1 MKEHSKNKNR
11 ISIKILALI
20 PVFVLG
26 IVALASNGLAIG
38 NIRDV
43 NETATVISEDY
54 LVGIAELSEIQKE
67 AQTIHQMAL
76 SHIIATD
83 LETMI
88 DLVTDIRNEQTVL
101 DEKLS
106 LYESS
111 VDEENRGIYDQ
122 LISDYD
128 GLKYEIITL
137 IGLSAAGEKDAAF
150 ALANGVIA
158 DYAESIQGEISRMIQ
173 MMNDNA
179 QEARDNLARTYS
191 SAVIVTLAGIIII
204 AAAFLASLTIV
215 LYRIVK
221 PITRAKKEIDEVI
234 TSFDERKGNL
244 TKRITVTSNDE
255 IADLCI
261 GFNTFMGKLQ
271 DILKIIIENTRQMN
285 DVVSNVLES
294 VNNSNDS
301 VSGLSAVTEELAAT
315 MADVGNSS
323 GTINNSTETIRQEVE
338 SIAEKS
344 NEINVYS
351 REMRTNADHMEAQAR
366 ENMTITGTKV
376 NEILSVLDKAIE
388 ESRSVDQVST
398 LTNEILS
405 ISSQTNLLALN
416 ASIEA
421 ARAGEAGKGFA
432 VVADE
437 IRKLAETSRETANS
451 IQSINLQI
459 TQVVHNLADNA
470 NSIVEYMKDH
480 ILPQFEEFVQS
491 GVQYRDNAT
500 YIENV
505 MDEFSKKTENLR
517 KSMDEIAVSI
527 NAITLAIDEG
537 AKGVQG
543 AAESTQVLVS
553 DMHAINERMDEN
565 RNIAGA
571 LEEGTAIFEQ
581 F

>member
-158 DYAESIQGEISRMIQ
+158 DYAESIQGEISQMIQ